1 MNPEPA
7 RAAAHIWGRGGN
19 AEQPGAVIYVGRK
32 NIFVAQDSLPELIAR
47 LEAINTQSK

>member
-7 RAAAHIWGRGGN
+7 RVAPHTWGRGGK

-32 NIFVAQDSLPELIAR
+32 NIFVPAHELRPMIDA
-47 LEAINTQSK
+47 LEAIAAAAK